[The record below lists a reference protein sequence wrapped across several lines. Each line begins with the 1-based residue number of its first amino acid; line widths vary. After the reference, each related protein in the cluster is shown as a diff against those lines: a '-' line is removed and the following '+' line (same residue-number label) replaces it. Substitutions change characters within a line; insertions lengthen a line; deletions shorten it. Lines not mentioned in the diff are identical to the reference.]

1 MARFQGRIKELIENP
16 EQLGRILIW
25 QQNQNAQSHVH
36 LAVKHQ
42 NHLVLQAVQVN
53 HHAKLHCPKS
63 ECSQEKVCS
72 SWKDEGLKYE
82 GEVADE
88 FDLIVVGSGPGGYL
102 ACWNGW

>member
-1 MARFQGRIKELIENP
+1 MHKVMCI
-16 EQLGRILIW
+16 LGCEASKSSCASSCASESSCKAFI
-25 QQNQNAQSHVH
+25 AQKVNVH
-36 LAVKHQ
+36 KKKY
-42 NHLVLQAVQVN
+42 VQ
-53 HHAKLHCPKS
+53 
-63 ECSQEKVCS
+63 